1 MRDTEVEE
9 EEEEECG
16 LKNTRTCPRT
26 GSEVQ

>member
-1 MRDTEVEE
+1 MRDTEVE